1 MNRMLMFVLACGLA
15 QSVWAHGGEDHAHAS
30 ALAPVTTA
38 TPRMSSATEQF
49 ELVGVLDGKVLTL
62 YLDQFASNTPV
73 AKARIE
79 VESGAWKA
87 MATEVAPAVYAVSAD
102 LLAQPGR
109 HAVTFTVQAGEAVD
123 LMDAS
128 LDIAP
133 PEAATSDVAQA
144 RPWRGWALTAG
155 ALALVLTA
163 MGMVFVRQRRQ
174 RRAS

>member
-1 MNRMLMFVLACGLA
+1 MLIIALACGLA

-49 ELVGVLDGKVLTL
+49 ELVGVLDGKLLTL

-87 MATEVAPAVYAVSAD
+87 VAAEVAPAVYAVTAD
-102 LLAQPGR
+102 PLAQPGR
-109 HAVTFTVQAGEAVD
+109 HAVTFTVQAGDAVD
-123 LMDAS
+123 LMEAS

-133 PEAATSDVAQA
+133 PGVATSDAAQT
-144 RPWRGWALTAG
+144 RSWRAWALAAG
-155 ALALVLTA
+155 AQVLSLAALGLLLV
-163 MGMVFVRQRRQ
+163 RRRQQRR
-174 RRAS
+174 SS